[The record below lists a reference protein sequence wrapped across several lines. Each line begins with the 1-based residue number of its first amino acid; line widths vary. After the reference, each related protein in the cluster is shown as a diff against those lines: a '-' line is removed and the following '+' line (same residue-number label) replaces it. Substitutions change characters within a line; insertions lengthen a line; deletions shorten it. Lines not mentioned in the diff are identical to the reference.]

1 MYLPVTLQRR
11 KDREMTD
18 ENGADRDTEG
28 HLLLVVICHLMLLL
42 LQQLIPQLSA
52 APIAKT
58 RFLKIFH

>member
-11 KDREMTD
+11 EDREMTD
-18 ENGADRDTEG
+18 EADRDTEG

-52 APIAKT
+52 APVAKT
-58 RFLKIFH
+58 RFLKISR

>member
-11 KDREMTD
+11 KDGEMTD
-18 ENGADRDTEG
+18 EADGDTEG

-42 LQQLIPQLSA
+42 LQQQIPQLSA

-58 RFLKIFH
+58 RFLKISH

>member
-11 KDREMTD
+11 EDREMTD
-18 ENGADRDTEG
+18 EADRDTEG

-52 APIAKT
+52 APVAKT
-58 RFLKIFH
+58 RFLKISH

>member
-18 ENGADRDTEG
+18 ENGADSDTEG

-52 APIAKT
+52 APLPKIA
-58 RFLKIFH
+58 F